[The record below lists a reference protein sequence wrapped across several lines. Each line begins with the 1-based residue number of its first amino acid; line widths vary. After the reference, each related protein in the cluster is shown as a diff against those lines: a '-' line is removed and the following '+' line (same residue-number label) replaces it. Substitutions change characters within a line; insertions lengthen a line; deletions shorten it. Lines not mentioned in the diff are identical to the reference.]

1 MIDKISIYYATEWK
15 TLERLS
21 DIPFHFVYNG
31 NMDKAKRIGDA
42 VSAVGICL
50 NFLLAAAKII
60 FGALFG
66 FVSIVAD
73 GVNNL
78 SDMGSGI
85 VSIVSFRIA
94 AKPADKEHPYGHQR
108 AEYIASMF
116 IGFLVLLI
124 AFELARESIEK
135 IIAWEIGDVSLWA
148 FVLLAVS
155 VGVKAVMFIIY
166 RVAAK
171 KINSDVLSASAVDS
185 LSDCIATT
193 AVIAGMLVSR
203 YAGVPFDGIAGLIV
217 VAFILFEGI
226 GIVKK
231 ASSRLLGQAPDPELV
246 DKVKKILLAGEGVL
260 GVHDLKLFRFGSQ
273 KFFATAH
280 IEMDANLPSATTH
293 ARIDYLEYKVFSET
307 GVELTAHF
315 DPVDPLDEEAKELEA
330 RIRAAVEGVY
340 EGMDLHDFRLVRG
353 EKKKIIFEVG
363 VPFALKASDGEVES
377 TVLSAVKILTDAE
390 AVVTVERE

>member
-1 MIDKISIYYATEWK
+1 MNRS
-15 TLERLS
+15 
-21 DIPFHFVYNG
+21 
-31 NMDKAKRIGDA
+31 KRIGDA

-116 IGFLVLLI
+116 IGFSVLLI
-124 AFELARESIEK
+124 AFELLRESIEK
-135 IIAWEIGDVSLWA
+135 VIAWETAGVSVWA

-155 VGVKAVMFIIY
+155 VGVKAVMFVIY

-193 AVIAGMLVSR
+193 AVIAGMLISR

-231 ASSRLLGQAPDPELV
+231 ASSRLLGQAPDPELIG
-246 DKVKKILLAGEGVL
+246 KVKEILLAGEGVL
-260 GVHDLKLFRFGSQ
+260 GVHDLKLFRFGPQ
-273 KFFATAH
+273 KFFGTAH
-280 IEMDANLPSATTH
+280 IEMDAKLSSDITH
-293 ARIDYLEYKVFSET
+293 GRIDFLERKVLAET
-307 GVELTAHF
+307 QVELTAHF
-315 DPVDPLDEEAKELEA
+315 DPVDPSDEEAKELEE
-330 RIRAAVEGVY
+330 RIRAAA
-340 EGMDLHDFRLVRG
+340 EGMYDGLDLHDSRLVRG
-353 EKKKIIFEVG
+353 EKKKIVFEAG
-363 VPFALKASDGEVES
+363 VPFALKAKDCEVAAAL
-377 TVLSAVKILTDAE
+377 VSAVRLLTDAE